1 MSDEPVNPDP
11 RHPRRRRR
19 GHRGVVTVVSPPAV
33 AAWDVDQVAARALA
47 ILRLEVGDVDE
58 SRIRGD
64 AQAACAL
71 VDAWVDHCESGTPP
85 TSTMLASAVDATI
98 NLYRGGVAASFP
110 GTPGPLDGSLSI
122 AGRDRQRFGVS

>member
-1 MSDEPVNPDP
+1 M
-11 RHPRRRRR
+11 
-19 GHRGVVTVVSPPAV
+19 SPPAV
-33 AAWDVDQVAARALA
+33 AAWDVDAVAARALT

-71 VDAWVDHCESGTPP
+71 VDAWVDHCDSGAPP
-85 TSTMLASAVDATI
+85 SLTMLASAVDATV
-98 NLYRGGVAASFP
+98 NLYRGGVTAAFP
-110 GTPGPLDGSLSI
+110 GTPGPLDGSMSI